1 MRVARRPVLILR
13 GPGRRQG
20 LHQMIWSDSVQLQT
34 RAPTTVHRGWLTCA
48 RSHSWL
54 RAELGDACL
63 FSLPGPVIIQLYC
76 PVPVQY
82 HRRYHFTSI
91 SLSAMSL
98 ITRNLAPLHSIFTC
112 LFTTSIHNLTTIF
125 VHISFYFC
133 L

>member
-1 MRVARRPVLILR
+1 MLILR

-82 HRRYHFTSI
+82 HSRFLYWLFLLLLSNFYLFGCAGSQVWHAGKPGPPTLGVW
-91 SLSAMSL
+91 SLSHWIPREVLCFFSFL
-98 ITRNLAPLHSIFTC
+98 
-112 LFTTSIHNLTTIF
+112 LF
-125 VHISFYFC
+125 
-133 L
+133 